1 MSLKLMYVTNR
12 QDVALIAQSVGVDR
26 IFIDME
32 YIGKDLRQGGM
43 DTLQQKY
50 TCDDIKNVKEV
61 LTTTECIARCN
72 PIHDATK
79 DYCSSEEEIEGI
91 IKSGADLIML
101 PYFKTTNEV
110 ERFMK
115 AVDGRVRTM
124 LLVETP
130 EAAENIE
137 EIISVG
143 GIDEIHV
150 GINDLCLGY
159 KKHFMFE
166 LLADGTVE
174 KLCNIFKANGMTYGF
189 GGITS
194 PGQGL
199 LPAERVIAEHY
210 RLGSTCAILSRGFCK
225 VEQTNSIEEV
235 KEIFT
240 NGLRAIRK
248 CEDDCRSGLVDFE
261 SNRIETAR
269 IISEIVEIIKEKKNG
284 GDK

>member
-12 QDVALIAQSVGVDR
+12 QDVALIAQNAGVDR

-43 DTLQQKY
+43 DTLQQKF
-50 TCDDIKNVKEV
+50 TCDDIRNVKKV

-72 PIHDATK
+72 PMHDEAR

-91 IKSGADLIML
+91 VESGADIIML
-101 PYFKTTNEV
+101 PYFKTAKEV
-110 ERFMK
+110 ERFMR
-115 AVDGRVRTM
+115 AVNSRTRTM

-130 EAAENIE
+130 EAVENLNDIL
-137 EIISVG
+137 SVG
-143 GIDEIHV
+143 GIDEIHI
-150 GINDLCLGY
+150 GINDLSLGY

-166 LLADGTVE
+166 LLADGTVD
-174 KLCNIFKANGMTYGF
+174 KLCDVFRSRNMTYGF

-210 RLGSTCAILSRGFCK
+210 RLGSTIAILSRGFCK
-225 VEQTNSIEEV
+225 VENTKSIEEV
-235 KEIFT
+235 REIFD
-240 NGLRAIRK
+240 NGIKAIRD
-248 CEDDCRSGLVDFE
+248 CERECANGMIDFA
-261 SNRIETAR
+261 SNRAEAIKC
-269 IISEIVEIIKEKKNG
+269 IDEIVRIIKEKKG
-284 GDK
+284 IK

>member
-12 QDVALIAQSVGVDR
+12 QDVALIAQNAGVDR

-43 DTLQQKY
+43 DTLQQKF
-50 TCDDIKNVKEV
+50 TCDDIKNVKSV

-72 PIHDATK
+72 PMHDATK

-91 IKSGADLIML
+91 IESGADIIML
-101 PYFKTTNEV
+101 PFFKTPTEV

-115 AVDGRVRTM
+115 AVNSRVRTM

-130 EAAENIE
+130 EAVDRLDDIL
-137 EIISVG
+137 SVG
-143 GIDEIHV
+143 GIDEIHI
-150 GINDLCLGY
+150 GINDLSLGY

-174 KLCNIFKANGMTYGF
+174 KLCNIFKSRGMTYGF

-210 RLGSTCAILSRGFCK
+210 RLGSTIAILSRGFCK
-225 VEQTNSIEEV
+225 VENTNSIDEV
-235 KEIFT
+235 RDIFDKGIKSIRECEMDCA
-240 NGLRAIRK
+240 NGKI
-248 CEDDCRSGLVDFE
+248 DFAE
-261 SNRIETAR
+261 NRIQAKLCIE
-269 IISEIVEIIKEKKNG
+269 EIVSIIKKKRG
-284 GDK
+284 VQQ